1 MLWRREE
8 SLASAEIGTLG
19 CPASSLVTELT
30 VPSRL
35 QMFASNFLVNFEN
48 HFSFRGTEITE
59 IKRICTATATFGT
72 TVF

>member
-19 CPASSLVTELT
+19 RPASSLVTEVT

-35 QMFASNFLVNFEN
+35 QMLASNFLVNVEN
-48 HFSFRGTEITE
+48 HFSFMGTE
-59 IKRICTATATFGT
+59 IKRMCTATATFGT